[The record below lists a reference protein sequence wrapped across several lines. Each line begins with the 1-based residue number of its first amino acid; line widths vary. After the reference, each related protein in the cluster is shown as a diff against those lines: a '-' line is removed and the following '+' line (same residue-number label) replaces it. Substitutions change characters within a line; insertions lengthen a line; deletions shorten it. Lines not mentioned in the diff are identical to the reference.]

1 MTDVMR
7 TVYWDNGAVAMIDQT
22 LIPDDVKILRFT
34 NYVDVVNS
42 IKVMQIRGAPAIGVA
57 AALGMALAAQSIQAD
72 TYEDFMRKFELAA
85 EEFRISRP
93 TAVNLFWAVNRMM
106 QIAASVPSLTDVRQR
121 LLAEAIDI
129 QEEDIAINKMIGENG
144 AQLINQND
152 TILTHCNA
160 GALAAAGYGTA
171 LGVIRAAHES
181 GKSIKVIADETRPR
195 LQGMR
200 LTAWELV
207 QEGIPVSVI
216 SDNMAAW
223 AMSKGMVNCV
233 IVGADRIAA
242 NGDTANKIGTLG
254 VGNLAKTYNIPFYVA
269 APVSTIDFALADGSG
284 IPIEERSSDEVT
296 HINGIRI
303 APEGVGIYNPSFDVT
318 PAEYISGIITE
329 QGVLY
334 PPYAISIGCLKN

>member
-42 IKVMQIRGAPAIGVA
+42 IKVMQVRGAPAIGVA

-129 QEEDIAINKMIGENG
+129 QEEDIAINKMIGKNG

-254 VGNLAKTYNIPFYVA
+254 VGILAKTYNIPFYVA

>member
-254 VGNLAKTYNIPFYVA
+254 VGILAKTYNIPFYVA

>member
-42 IKVMQIRGAPAIGVA
+42 IKVMQVRGAPAIGVA

-129 QEEDIAINKMIGENG
+129 QEEDIAINKMIGKNG

-207 QEGIPVSVI
+207 QERIPVSVI

-254 VGNLAKTYNIPFYVA
+254 VGILAKTYNIPFYVA